1 MKNRIVYAL
10 VDITDGQIFKNKFYI
25 KRPSKSWVR
34 NDPDWKIVTFELKK
48 LNEE

>member
-10 VDITDGQIFKNKFYI
+10 VSDVTGDIFKNKFYI
-25 KRPSKSWVR
+25 KRPSKSWVG
-34 NDPDWKIVTFELKK
+34 NNPDWKIVTFELKK

>member
-25 KRPSKSWVR
+25 KRPSNLGLEMTLIGK
-34 NDPDWKIVTFELKK
+34 
-48 LNEE
+48 